1 MGNSSGTIRKL
12 LINGVSYDVPADINI
27 TFNRSS
33 RTIEGL
39 ATTGRTMFKYTG
51 KVPTMEGVVIMAG
64 PAEAEALETG
74 AATLADKT
82 FAVELADGSTY
93 RTTGRYNYENW
104 ETEEN
109 RHAIMIIPNKTKNA
123 WTPFIA
129 A

>member
-33 RTIEGL
+33 LTIEGMP
-39 ATTGRTMFKYTG
+39 TSGRTMFKYTR
-51 KVPTMEGVVIMAG
+51 KIPTMEGVVIEAG
-64 PAEAEALETG
+64 PAEAEALAAG
-74 AATLADKT
+74 AEVLADKT

-109 RHAIMIIPNKTKNA
+109 RHAIIIIPNKTKNA
-123 WTPFIA
+123 WTPFVA